1 MSICTGHPI
10 VDLTIK
16 ISQARINAEE
26 NNTLVLGYLLLKGDL
41 GAFCSPECR
50 DAQIAIDKAG
60 QEVHGQSIG
69 IRASSSRKDTTG
81 KAVAEVPRLVYN

>member
-26 NNTLVLGYLLLKGDL
+26 NNTLVLGYLLLKG
-41 GAFCSPECR
+41 PECR